1 MNDDH
6 GADGALD
13 EAAARPLDTTDEAL
27 LREVAQLLVDVDPVP
42 EDLVQRIQFSLALD
56 EMYAEV
62 AAITRMPLDAMAV
75 RGETTETRTETLTFS
90 AQRLSAMVTVSRV
103 GEGVRIDGWVAPAG
117 AIVVR
122 LRMQD
127 DQQETEVD
135 ESGRFVF
142 TGLAEGFAQLSFHPQ
157 DEQDADAVV
166 VTPLFQL

>member
-1 MNDDH
+1 MNDDY

-75 RGETTETRTETLTFS
+75 RGEATGTRTETLTFS

-103 GEGVRIDGWVAPAG
+103 GERCPHRRLGGARRRDRRTAADAGRPAG
-117 AIVVR
+117 DRGRRVGPVR
-122 LRMQD
+122 VRPGCRR
-127 DQQETEVD
+127 V
-135 ESGRFVF
+135 SR
-142 TGLAEGFAQLSFHPQ
+142 S
-157 DEQDADAVV
+157 
-166 VTPLFQL
+166 